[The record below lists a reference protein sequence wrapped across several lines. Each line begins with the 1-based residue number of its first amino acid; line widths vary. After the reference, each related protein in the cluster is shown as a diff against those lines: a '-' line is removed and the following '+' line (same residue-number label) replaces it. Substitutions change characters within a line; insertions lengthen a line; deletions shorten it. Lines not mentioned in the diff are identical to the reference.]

1 MLRAGFWV
9 VLLVA
14 ADLASAIAVIDAK
27 HESRQLQDEL
37 QQLRAVQDQIN
48 TEWAQ
53 LQLEESAWAGQGRM
67 EQIARDK
74 LGMREPQ
81 AYTIV
86 QARP

>member
-1 MLRAGFWV
+1 MMRAALLV
-9 VLLVA
+9 VLLVL

-27 HESRQLQDEL
+27 HESRRLENEL
-37 QQLRAVQDQIN
+37 QQLRVAQDQIN

-67 EQIARDK
+67 EQIAREK
-74 LGMREPQ
+74 LGMREPPV
-81 AYTIV
+81 YTIV

>member
-1 MLRAGFWV
+1 MFRAGFWV
-9 VLLVA
+9 VLLVL
-14 ADLASAIAVIDAK
+14 ADLASAIWVIDAK

-37 QQLRAVQDQIN
+37 QQLRAAQDQIN

-74 LGMREPQ
+74 LGMREPM

-86 QARP
+86 QEQP

>member
-1 MLRAGFWV
+1 MFRAGFWV
-9 VLLVA
+9 VLLVL
-14 ADLASAIAVIDAK
+14 ADLGSAIWVIDVK
-27 HESRQLQDEL
+27 HESRRLQDEL
-37 QQLRAVQDQIN
+37 QQLRAAQDQIN

-74 LGMREPQ
+74 LGMREPPV
-81 AYTIV
+81 YTIV